1 MIQHPFRIP
10 VPAMLTPKQV
20 IDAYFL
26 EARHQLL
33 EVAALLDRYDA
44 AAARAG
50 GPGRPDGDP
59 RLAAL
64 REALAVLADRAPAGE
79 RTVTLLELFAKT

>member
-1 MIQHPFRIP
+1 
-10 VPAMLTPKQV
+10 MLTPGQV
-20 IDAYFL
+20 VDAYFL

-44 AAARAG
+44 AVARGAG
-50 GPGRPDGDP
+50 GGPADDP

-64 REALAVLADRAPAGE
+64 RAALELLARRSPAGA
-79 RTVTLLELFAKT
+79 RTVALLELFANT

>member
-1 MIQHPFRIP
+1 
-10 VPAMLTPKQV
+10 MLSPKQV

-44 AAARAG
+44 AVGRAG
-50 GPGRPDGDP
+50 GNGAADGDA
-59 RLAAL
+59 RLHAI
-64 REALAVLADRAPAGE
+64 REALAVLAERSPAGE
-79 RTVTLLELFAKT
+79 RTVALLELFAKP

>member
-1 MIQHPFRIP
+1 
-10 VPAMLTPKQV
+10 MLTPGQV

-44 AAARAG
+44 AVDRAG
-50 GPGRPDGDP
+50 GRPGEDS

-64 REALAVLADRAPAGE
+64 RAALDVLAKRSPAGE
-79 RTVTLLELFAKT
+79 RTVALLELFATT

>member
-1 MIQHPFRIP
+1 
-10 VPAMLTPKQV
+10 MLTPKQF
-20 IDAYFL
+20 IDFYFL

-44 AAARAG
+44 AVARAAG
-50 GPGRPDGDP
+50 HDAGDP
-59 RLAAL
+59 RLTAL
-64 REALAVLADRAPAGE
+64 REAIAALADRSPAGE

>member
-1 MIQHPFRIP
+1 MIQEFRFA
-10 VPAMLTPKQV
+10 PATSMLSPHQV

-44 AAARAG
+44 AVGRAG
-50 GPGRPDGDP
+50 GNGAAADA
-59 RLAAL
+59 RLEAL
-64 REALAVLADRAPAGE
+64 RAALAVLAEQKPAGE

>member
-1 MIQHPFRIP
+1 
-10 VPAMLTPKQV
+10 MLSPEQV

-44 AAARAG
+44 AVGRSGGNGAADTRLRAI
-50 GPGRPDGDP
+50 R
-59 RLAAL
+59 A
-64 REALAVLADRAPAGE
+64 ALAVLADRGVGGE
-79 RTVTLLELFAKT
+79 RTVALLELFAQA

>member
-1 MIQHPFRIP
+1 
-10 VPAMLTPKQV
+10 MLSPQQV

-44 AAARAG
+44 AVGRAAGNGAA
-50 GPGRPDGDP
+50 DVDP
-59 RLAAL
+59 RLHAL
-64 REALAVLADRAPAGE
+64 RAALAVLAERSPPGE
-79 RTVTLLELFAKT
+79 RTVALLELFAKT

>member
-1 MIQHPFRIP
+1 
-10 VPAMLTPKQV
+10 MLTPKQV

-44 AAARAG
+44 AVARGAG
-50 GPGRPDGDP
+50 HADADP

-64 REALAVLADRAPAGE
+64 REALAVLAERAPAGE
-79 RTVTLLELFAKT
+79 RTVALLELFAKT